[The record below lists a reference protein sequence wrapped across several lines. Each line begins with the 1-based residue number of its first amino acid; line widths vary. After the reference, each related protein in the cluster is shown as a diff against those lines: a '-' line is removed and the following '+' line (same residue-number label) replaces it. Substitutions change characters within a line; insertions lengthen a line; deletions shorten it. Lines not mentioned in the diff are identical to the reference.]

1 MVFLHWNMDYRK
13 SILWLHKILGLL
25 TGVVVFI
32 VAITGCCWAF
42 KDEIESLY
50 TDYKLV
56 EKQDE
61 PILTPTEVKD
71 IGASIFPNNTIHGS
85 LFSNKNEAIEV
96 IFYDAEPE
104 FYQSVFLN
112 PYSGSIIHV
121 EDHLSGFFSFIL
133 KGHMRL
139 WLPSG
144 IGEQVVGASIL
155 MFIFI
160 IISGFILWIPKKRK
174 NLKQRLQFMWKPTT
188 RWKRK
193 NFDLHTIVGFYI
205 CSLALVLA
213 FTGTIMSYTWL
224 QYVVYK
230 STGGDKVAVF
240 IIPENISG
248 DFKQNGET
256 APMDF
261 LIAKLQKELPNAE
274 NIELHYPE
282 SESSSIYIEISNTE
296 GVYYDSDFR
305 FFDQN
310 TLEEIETPG
319 IYGKYK
325 NAEVGEK
332 ILRMNYDIHI
342 GAIGGLAGK
351 IIAFLVSLLTAT
363 LPVTGVFLWYGR
375 KYKKEKPTKVNA
387 LQASY

>member
-1 MVFLHWNMDYRK
+1 MNYKK
-13 SILWLHKILGLL
+13 SILWLHKVLGLI

-50 TDYKLV
+50 TDYKIV
-56 EKQDE
+56 EKQDK
-61 PILTPTEVKD
+61 PLLTPTEVKN
-71 IGASIFPNNTIHGS
+71 IGASVFPNNTIHGS

-112 PYSGSIIHV
+112 PYTGHIIHI
-121 EDHLSGFFSFIL
+121 EDHLSGFFAFVL

-139 WLPSG
+139 WLPKD

-155 MFIFI
+155 VFIVI

-188 RWKRK
+188 HWKRK
-193 NFDLHTIVGFYI
+193 NFDLHAIVGFYI
-205 CSLALVLA
+205 CSLALILA

-224 QYVVYK
+224 QYAVYK
-230 STGGDKVAVF
+230 SVGGDKVAAF

-248 DFKQNGET
+248 EFKQDGDT
-256 APMDF
+256 VPMDF
-261 LIAKLQKELPNAE
+261 LVAKLQKELPHAQ

-282 SESSSIYIEISNTE
+282 TETSSIYIEISNTD
-296 GVYYDSDFR
+296 GIYYDSDFR

-319 IYGKYK
+319 IYGSYK
-325 NAEVGEK
+325 DAKVADK
-332 ILRMNYDIHI
+332 ILRMNYDIHV
-342 GAIGGLAGK
+342 GAIGGFPGK

-363 LPVTGVFLWYGR
+363 LPVTGVLLWYGR
-375 KYKKEKPTKVNA
+375 KYKKGKERKVPA
-387 LQASY
+387 LRVSY